1 MLMISSTTNTADIEN
16 DTAILKCI
24 NTSNIGIVYDSKSKS
39 VSPASYS
46 DIIPYVY
53 SPELCSTVLIRNRYA
68 LGYMFVIYK

>member
-1 MLMISSTTNTADIEN
+1 MLMVSTTNKASDITDGTAN
-16 DTAILKCI
+16 LKCI
-24 NTSNIGIVYDSKSKS
+24 NVSNIGIIYDSATKK

-53 SPELCSTVLIRNRYA
+53 SPDLCSTVFIRNRYA